1 MSSLLKYKTLRQL
14 RIPVWPWRKLNPKH
28 TAWMAKEV
36 RRAKKKVTKPLV
48 PRPPKTP
55 TFYGM
60 TLLRILKTVYGPSN
74 TSTFVNLFSKAK
86 KTSVPSLQ
94 AFLQLLEMR
103 LDVILY
109 RARFATSYLQLHQWI
124 AHGKVCVNGQVVTT
138 KGRLL
143 SPGDVVSIHPQAVS
157 SVEESMRT
165 FWAHAPLSQP
175 TPTTFCPRRK
185 LVRREAFVRDQS
197 GRLVK
202 TLLHASTLKTKK
214 NKVSSLWWKPTHL
227 EINYQTLHLV
237 VLWHPQT
244 LLLPTILKSTHL
256 KAAVAR

>member
-1 MSSLLKYKTLRQL
+1 
-14 RIPVWPWRKLNPKH
+14 
-28 TAWMAKEV
+28 
-36 RRAKKKVTKPLV
+36 
-48 PRPPKTP
+48 
-55 TFYGM
+55 
-60 TLLRILKTVYGPSN
+60 
-74 TSTFVNLFSKAK
+74 
-86 KTSVPSLQ
+86 
-94 AFLQLLEMR
+94 

-244 LLLPTILKSTHL
+244 LVLPTILKSTHL

>member
-1 MSSLLKYKTLRQL
+1 
-14 RIPVWPWRKLNPKH
+14 
-28 TAWMAKEV
+28 MALAETEPQTHRV
-36 RRAKKKVTKPLV
+36 DGQRG
-48 PRPPKTP
+48 PPCQEEGDQALGSP
-55 TFYGM
+55 T
-60 TLLRILKTVYGPSN
+60 TQDPHLLRDDLASDLENGLRA
-74 TSTFVNLFSKAK
+74 FQHLHLCE
-86 KTSVPSLQ
+86 SVLQ
-94 AFLQLLEMR
+94 SQE
-103 LDVILY
+103 DI
-109 RARFATSYLQLHQWI
+109 RAIFT
-124 AHGKVCVNGQVVTT
+124 G
-138 KGRLL
+138 L
-143 SPGDVVSIHPQAVS
+143 SPASGNALGRDPVSGTVCYKLPSAPSVDCPWKGMRQWSGRDHQGTIAFSRRCGLIHPQAVS

-244 LLLPTILKSTHL
+244 LVLPTILKSTHL

>member
-124 AHGKVCVNGQVVTT
+124 GPW
-138 KGRLL
+138 KGMRQWSGRDHQGTIAFSRRCGLHPPTGSFQCGRVHAYLLGTRTPVPTHTDDIL
-143 SPGDVVSIHPQAVS
+143 SPTEA
-157 SVEESMRT
+157 R
-165 FWAHAPLSQP
+165 P
-175 TPTTFCPRRK
+175 T
-185 LVRREAFVRDQS
+185 
-197 GRLVK
+197 
-202 TLLHASTLKTKK
+202 
-214 NKVSSLWWKPTHL
+214 
-227 EINYQTLHLV
+227 
-237 VLWHPQT
+237 
-244 LLLPTILKSTHL
+244 
-256 KAAVAR
+256 